1 MVETGNVEYT
11 ELLRHSGP
19 IFISV
24 LTMFIISG
32 VDIWILSA
40 FRSAEEVGLY
50 GASVRLVGFTAMP
63 LTLVNAV
70 VPPLISRLNI
80 RDEKEKLERLL
91 RTTAS
96 IAALPAVLVLGLFVG
111 WGDYILQWIFGENY
125 TGAYP
130 I

>member
-1 MVETGNVEYT
+1 
-11 ELLRHSGP
+11 
-19 IFISV
+19 
-24 LTMFIISG
+24 
-32 VDIWILSA
+32 
-40 FRSAEEVGLY
+40 
-50 GASVRLVGFTAMP
+50 MP